1 MENNK
6 DKNPIDDNK
15 DLKKTRCRT
24 LIIEGTKYRT
34 YLTQKFETREKWAT
48 TDDNLIISIIPGTI
62 ITVLV
67 RKGQKVKEGDSLL
80 ILESMKMQN
89 KILAPRNA
97 VVKTIK
103 VAAGQI
109 IPKGYI
115 MVELEKIAE

>member
-1 MENNK
+1 MENNDDNK
-6 DKNPIDDNK
+6 TIGDNK

-34 YLTQKFETREKWAT
+34 YLTSKFESREKWT
-48 TDDNLIISIIPGTI
+48 STDVNLITSIIPGTI
-62 ITVLV
+62 VTVLV

-89 KILAPRNA
+89 KILCPRNA
-97 VVKTIK
+97 IVKMIK

-109 IPKGYI
+109 IPKGYVMI
-115 MVELEKIAE
+115 ELE